1 MIEHDYITLKL
12 VNGDTIICL
21 LVGIDE
27 EYFTIMYPMVMK
39 AVRIETDG
47 KPKEIFVGSPW
58 NSFTDENV
66 FNIYKQDVINL
77 SEMNESTISYYKNM
91 VDLSEVE
98 DVDIDDYSSDIED
111 VNEISEDVFFIPSNN
126 TIN

>member
-21 LVGIDE
+21 LVGIDD
-27 EYFTIMYPMVMK
+27 EYFTIMYPMIMK
-39 AVRIETDG
+39 PVRIETDG

-66 FNIYKQDVINL
+66 FNIYKQDVLIMAD
-77 SEMNESTISYYKNM
+77 MNESTISYYKKM
-91 VDLSEVE
+91 IDLSEIE
-98 DVDIDDYSSDIED
+98 NVDIDDYSSDIED
-111 VNEISEDVFFIPSNN
+111 INEISEDIFFVPGNN